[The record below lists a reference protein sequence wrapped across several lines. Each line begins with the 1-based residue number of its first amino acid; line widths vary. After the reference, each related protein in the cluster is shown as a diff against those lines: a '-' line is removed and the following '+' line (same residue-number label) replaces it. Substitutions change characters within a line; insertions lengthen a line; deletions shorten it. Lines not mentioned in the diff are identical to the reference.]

1 MEIKKK
7 KKNKRNEKKRK
18 RCCCDGRDTGQL
30 GHGRETKDHKRP
42 P

>member
-30 GHGRETKDHKRP
+30 GHGRNKRS
-42 P
+42 